1 MRFYFMVFSFMVE
14 REKETGTALG
24 RLHGVPAR
32 IVLAGFRATGKSAVG
47 GRLAARLQYRF
58 IDTDDELCAR
68 MKGSVAAF
76 VRQRGWPAFRR
87 QEQALLV
94 ELAGTEGVVIAT
106 GGGAILHQ
114 DEWRV
119 LRKGSLVVWLRAG
132 VATIR
137 RRLAADAASAAQ
149 RPSLTGMEP
158 GSEVAEVLAARESL
172 YRRGSDVVIETEH
185 RTPEDIAAEIEQLCT
200 PFRN

>member
-1 MRFYFMVFSFMVE
+1 MVGREEKTEAAFS
-14 REKETGTALG
+14 R
-24 RLHGVPAR
+24 RYSVPAR
-32 IVLAGFRATGKSAVG
+32 IVLTGFRATGKSAVG

-68 MKGSVAAF
+68 MKDSVTAF
-76 VRQRGWPAFRR
+76 VRRRGWPAFRKM
-87 QEQALLV
+87 EQALLV

-137 RRLAADAASAAQ
+137 QRLEADAASAVQ
-149 RPSLTGMEP
+149 RPSLTGIDP
-158 GSEVAEVLAARESL
+158 GREIEEVLASREPL

-185 RTPEDIAAEIEQLCT
+185 RTPEDIAAEIEQLWA
-200 PFRN
+200 PFRH

>member
-1 MRFYFMVFSFMVE
+1 MVV
-14 REKETGTALG
+14 REKKTGAG
-24 RLHGVPAR
+24 ESRRDGIPAR

-47 GRLAARLQYRF
+47 GRLAVRLQYRF

-68 MKGSVAAF
+68 MKGSVTAL
-76 VRQRGWPAFRR
+76 VRRRGWPAFRKM
-87 QEQALLV
+87 EQALLV

-106 GGGAILHQ
+106 GGGAIMHQ
-114 DEWRV
+114 DEWRL

-132 VATIR
+132 AATIR
-137 RRLAADAASAAQ
+137 KRLEADAASAVQ
-149 RPSLTGMEP
+149 RPSLTGIDPAREI
-158 GSEVAEVLAARESL
+158 EEVLAARESL

-185 RTPEDIAAEIEQLCT
+185 RTPEDIAAEIEQLCA

>member
-1 MRFYFMVFSFMVE
+1 MVG
-14 REKETGTALG
+14 REEKTEAAFF
-24 RLHGVPAR
+24 RLYSSVPAR
-32 IVLAGFRATGKSAVG
+32 IVLTGFRATGKSAVG

-68 MKGSVAAF
+68 MKDSVTAF
-76 VRQRGWPAFRR
+76 VRRRGWPAFRNM
-87 QEQALLV
+87 EQALLL
-94 ELAGTEGVVIAT
+94 ELVGAKGVVIAT

-114 DEWRV
+114 DAWRQ
-119 LRKGSLVVWLRAG
+119 LRRGSLVVWLRAA

-137 RRLAADAASAAQ
+137 QRLEADVASAVQ
-149 RPSLTGMEP
+149 RPSLTGIEP
-158 GSEVAEVLAARESL
+158 GREVAEVLVARESL

-185 RTPEDIAAEIEQLCT
+185 RTPDDIAAEIEQLCT